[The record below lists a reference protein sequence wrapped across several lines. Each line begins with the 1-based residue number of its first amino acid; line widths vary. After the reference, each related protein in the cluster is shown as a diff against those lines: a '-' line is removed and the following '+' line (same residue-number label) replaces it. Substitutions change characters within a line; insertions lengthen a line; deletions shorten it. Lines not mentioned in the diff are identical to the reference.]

1 MPATAE
7 AIAPPATSTL
17 EIEIDGAIASV
28 ALNRPEKANS
38 MNAPMWAELQ
48 SVFTFC
54 DTTDAIR
61 AVILRGQGKHFCA
74 GIDLEMLTE
83 LKADSEPARA
93 AERFRREILRLQGNL
108 SAIADC
114 RKPVIAAIQGAC
126 VGGGLDIASCADL
139 RYATNDAR
147 FSIKEIDVGLV
158 ADVGSLQRLPRLIG
172 DGLLRELAFTG
183 RMMGADEAFAA
194 GLVSGVLESQ
204 ERLASRVGEI
214 AQTIAA
220 KSPLA
225 IRGIKQTLA
234 YGRDHGLADSL
245 DYVATWNSAMLSFD
259 DVHAAIAAAKQGA
272 IARFD
277 D

>member
-48 SVFTFC
+48 SVFAFC
-54 DTTDAIR
+54 DTNDAVR

-83 LKADSEPARA
+83 LKADSEPARG

-204 ERLASRVGEI
+204 EQLANRVSEI

>member
-7 AIAPPATSTL
+7 AISPPATSTL
-17 EIEIDGAIASV
+17 EIEIEGAIASV

-83 LKADSEPARA
+83 LKADSEPARG

-204 ERLASRVGEI
+204 EQLASRVGEI